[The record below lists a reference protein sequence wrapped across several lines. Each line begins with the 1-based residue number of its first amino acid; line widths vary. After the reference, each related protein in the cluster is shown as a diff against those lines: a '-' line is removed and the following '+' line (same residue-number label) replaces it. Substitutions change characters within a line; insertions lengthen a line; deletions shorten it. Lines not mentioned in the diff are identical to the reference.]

1 MVIGKKVPLIHNFC
15 GLITFNSNHVY
26 PPKSFYGQWHI
37 LLSTKKK
44 LELLIINNNLFMQL
58 MSNNSPTL
66 DAKGGV
72 HIYVCK
78 IGIFTIKI

>member
-1 MVIGKKVPLIHNFC
+1 MVSDTYYLP
-15 GLITFNSNHVY
+15 
-26 PPKSFYGQWHI
+26 
-37 LLSTKKK
+37 KKK